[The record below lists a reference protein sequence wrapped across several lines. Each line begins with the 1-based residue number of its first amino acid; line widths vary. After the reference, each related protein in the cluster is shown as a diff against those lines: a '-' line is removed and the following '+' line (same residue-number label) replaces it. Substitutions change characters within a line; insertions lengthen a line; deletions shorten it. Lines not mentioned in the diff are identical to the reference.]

1 MPRSILSAQRALP
14 IVLVVTLAAAL
25 LPGGALGWVRPLT
38 EIARL
43 VLDPFTQIGNEISKW
58 LRPPRT
64 TLEGISLDA
73 DSLQH
78 FQQQMVEYE
87 RLYIAEQARADELER
102 QLQQLQNAPPD
113 MPRYP
118 VKLVLARVG
127 LRSPL
132 DAHGAVSLNRGS
144 RDGVTPGTVAVH
156 DHVHLVGWVT
166 EVSHMNCVVSPMA
179 GAATRAIQGAVL
191 SRDREGAAVALAAAP
206 RLALQGRGDGTL
218 VGEPDKALII
228 NPGDEVVLVD
238 DDWPRAA
245 QGLKIGVVESVES
258 NERKPLRNT
267 VIVRPKFQ
275 LSEVRMVVLRLDAAE
290 ASSTGSARP

>member
-1 MPRSILSAQRALP
+1 
-14 IVLVVTLAAAL
+14 
-25 LPGGALGWVRPLT
+25 
-38 EIARL
+38 
-43 VLDPFTQIGNEISKW
+43 
-58 LRPPRT
+58 
-64 TLEGISLDA
+64 
-73 DSLQH
+73 
-78 FQQQMVEYE
+78 
-87 RLYIAEQARADELER
+87 
-102 QLQQLQNAPPD
+102 
-113 MPRYP
+113 
-118 VKLVLARVG
+118 
-127 LRSPL
+127 
-132 DAHGAVSLNRGS
+132 
-144 RDGVTPGTVAVH
+144 
-156 DHVHLVGWVT
+156 
-166 EVSHMNCVVSPMA
+166 MA

-245 QGLKIGVVESVES
+245 QGLKIGVVESLES